1 MARKKNSVRYQY
13 PENLKRDTQKSYIS
27 FQTYEEQGLTISGIL
42 KRTNTD
48 QRVANTQ
55 DGDGDNGGEYGGT
68 IGGVVNALVGLSDK
82 KGAGSD
88 QSFQDIN
95 FSGGKFNDVINKGK
109 DFLSGNIVE
118 YICLYP

>member
-27 FQTYEEQGLTISGIL
+27 FQTYEEEGLTISGIL

-55 DGDGDNGGEYGGT
+55 DGDGDNGGKYGGT
-68 IGGVVNALVGLSDK
+68 
-82 KGAGSD
+82 KGALLNAAIGLFR
-88 QSFQDIN
+88 Q
-95 FSGGKFNDVINKGK
+95 KK
-109 DFLSGNIVE
+109 
-118 YICLYP
+118 CRC